1 MTQEQSQTTPPQ
13 EPRDLGD
20 QMRLWGAIIVG
31 AALILFFLQNLQEAK
46 INFLWFDI
54 TTDMIWALISSALL
68 GAIAMFFAL
77 AFWNRRKRQPADKR

>member
-20 QMRLWGAIIVG
+20 QVRLWGAIIVG

-46 INFLWFDI
+46 INFLWFDV

-68 GAIAMFFAL
+68 GAVAMFLGL
-77 AFWNRRKRQPADKR
+77 AFWNRRKRQPAGKR